1 MFKAIRIFIL
11 LLILAAVA
19 LGTWRAQAR
28 SVEWKYALPVNV
40 YLINGDASEASAE
53 YLKGL
58 TLADFKPL
66 EAFMQEEA
74 ARYGHASR
82 ASVEV
87 RLGGILA
94 SQPPEPPRNG
104 SALAVIIW
112 SLKMRWWSY
121 RNADSK
127 GPGSQVKLFLLYF
140 DPARTSRLAHST
152 GLQKGLIGRVN
163 VFASHDMASQNNV
176 VIAHEF
182 LHTLG
187 ATDKY
192 DPATNQPFY
201 PDGYANPDLQ
211 PLHPQRFSEIM
222 AGRTPL
228 SRFEAETPP
237 SLDDALIG
245 SKTAQEINWM

>member
-1 MFKAIRIFIL
+1 MFKIFRIFIL

-19 LGTWRAQAR
+19 LGTWRAKTR
-28 SVEWKYALPVNV
+28 SVEWKYTLPVNV
-40 YLINGDASEASAE
+40 YLINGDASDVAAE
-53 YLKGL
+53 YMRNLKL
-58 TLADFKPL
+58 SDFKPL

-82 ASVEV
+82 ATIEV

-94 SQPPEPPRNG
+94 TQPPAPPQDG
-104 SALAVIIW
+104 SVLKVIFW
-112 SLKMRWWSY
+112 SLKMRWWAF
-121 RNADSK
+121 RHAETK
-127 GPGSQVKLFLLYF
+127 GAGQQVKLFLLYF
-140 DPARTSRLAHST
+140 DPALSNRLAHST

-163 VFASHDMASQNNV
+163 VFASRDMASQNNV

-192 DPATNQPFY
+192 DLATNQPIF
-201 PDGYANPDLQ
+201 PDGYAIPEQQ
-211 PLHPQRFSEIM
+211 PLLPQRFAEIM

-228 SRFEAETPP
+228 SENKAAIPE
-237 SLDDALIG
+237 SLHEVVIG
-245 SKTAQEINWM
+245 EKTAAEINWH

>member
-1 MFKAIRIFIL
+1 MFKIFRIFIL

-19 LGTWRAQAR
+19 LGTWRAKTR
-28 SVEWKYALPVNV
+28 SVEWKYTLPVNV
-40 YLINGDASEASAE
+40 YLINGDASDVAAE
-53 YLKGL
+53 YMRNLKL
-58 TLADFKPL
+58 SDFKPL

-82 ASVEV
+82 ATIEV

-94 SQPPEPPRNG
+94 TQPPAPPQDG
-104 SALAVIIW
+104 SVLKVIFW
-112 SLKMRWWSY
+112 SLKMRWWAF
-121 RNADSK
+121 RHAETK
-127 GPGSQVKLFLLYF
+127 GAGQQVKLFLLYF
-140 DPARTSRLAHST
+140 DPALSNRLAHST

-163 VFASHDMASQNNV
+163 VFASRDMASQNNV

-192 DPATNQPFY
+192 DLATNQPIF
-201 PDGYANPDLQ
+201 PDGYAIPEQQ
-211 PLHPQRFSEIM
+211 PLLPQRFAEIM

-228 SRFEAETPP
+228 SENKAAIPEGLHEAV
-237 SLDDALIG
+237 IG
-245 SKTAQEINWM
+245 EKTAAEINWH

>member
-140 DPARTSRLAHST
+140 DPARTNRLAHST

-192 DPATNQPFY
+192 DPASNLPVY
-201 PDGYANPDLQ
+201 PEGYAVPEQ
-211 PLHPQRFSEIM
+211 VPLLPQRFAEIM
-222 AGRTPL
+222 AGRTPV
-228 SRFEAETPP
+228 SENKAEIPAGLHE
-237 SLDDALIG
+237 SVIG
-245 SKTAQEINWM
+245 EKTAMEINWR